1 MNKKNSSDS
10 EVSNFSSD
18 FEEEEVNTNEQTH
31 ENEKESYDENS
42 QFPNIYLIK
51 AISQTLETIL
61 VDNQNRPNYKSSLKK
76 QSKMI
81 FTAKKIPNISIED
94 YLKRIQMYSNMEKS
108 TLIISLIYID
118 RFCNKAKITLTH
130 YNIHRILFSSILIG
144 IKFNEDN
151 FYDNKY
157 YAQIA
162 GVKVKELKILEY
174 HFIKLLNCELFV
186 GRDLYDKYEVYL
198 KNFNYGDD

>member
-1 MNKKNSSDS
+1 MSKNDSFESECSSDGEEETKQEKKNEEDS
-10 EVSNFSSD
+10 PQSKLPNFDLIRAIAITLNSIL
-18 FEEEEVNTNEQTH
+18 ETNKNL
-31 ENEKESYDENS
+31 ENYKEIIRDQSRQVFS
-42 QFPNIYLIK
+42 ANIIPSISVKDYLI
-51 AISQTLETIL
+51 
-61 VDNQNRPNYKSSLKK
+61 
-76 QSKMI
+76 
-81 FTAKKIPNISIED
+81 
-94 YLKRIQMYSNMEKS
+94 RIQTYSNIERS

-118 RFCNKAKITLTH
+118 RFCNKAKVTLTH
-130 YNIHRILFSSILIG
+130 YNIHRILFSSILMG
-144 IKFNEDN
+144 VKFNEDN

-186 GRDLYDKYEVYL
+186 GRDLYDKYEAYL

>member
-1 MNKKNSSDS
+1 MSKDESFESERSSGGEEDTKQGKENEENSPQSEIANYDLIRAISITLNSILETNKKLEDY
-10 EVSNFSSD
+10 
-18 FEEEEVNTNEQTH
+18 
-31 ENEKESYDENS
+31 KEIIRAQSRQAFNA
-42 QFPNIYLIK
+42 NIIPSISVKDYLI
-51 AISQTLETIL
+51 
-61 VDNQNRPNYKSSLKK
+61 
-76 QSKMI
+76 
-81 FTAKKIPNISIED
+81 
-94 YLKRIQMYSNMEKS
+94 RIQTYSNIERS

-130 YNIHRILFSSILIG
+130 YNIHRILFSSILMG

>member
-1 MNKKNSSDS
+1 MSKNDSFESECSSDGEEETKQEKKNEEDS
-10 EVSNFSSD
+10 PQSKLPNFDLIRAIAITLNSIL
-18 FEEEEVNTNEQTH
+18 ETNKNL
-31 ENEKESYDENS
+31 ENYKEIIRDQSRQVFS
-42 QFPNIYLIK
+42 ANIIPSISIKDYLI
-51 AISQTLETIL
+51 
-61 VDNQNRPNYKSSLKK
+61 
-76 QSKMI
+76 
-81 FTAKKIPNISIED
+81 
-94 YLKRIQMYSNMEKS
+94 RIQTYSNIERS

-118 RFCNKAKITLTH
+118 RFCNKAKVTLTH
-130 YNIHRILFSSILIG
+130 YNIHRILFSSILMG
-144 IKFNEDN
+144 VKFNEDN

-186 GRDLYDKYEVYL
+186 GRDLYDKYEAYL